1 MDTIFKTDVHGRER
15 MFDIRVERLADGTAN
30 IVKTTGLVDGKKTTS
45 TTHVSLGYESAKKR
59 AMTMWKNKQESGILP
74 MLAHK
79 WEDRKR
85 YIQEPFYV
93 QPKLDG
99 VRILVSNKGG
109 ISRTGKIVKGTEDWG
124 KNLKDGEYLDGE
136 CYLHGLS
143 FEETTSAFKT
153 CPETL
158 EFHVFDYYDVNR
170 PHLTFEER
178 VKWVTV
184 KTIKVA
190 KKADVMT
197 AHNTFV
203 NQGYEGIMIRNTQGA
218 YEPGKRS
225 NNLLKF
231 KTFETEEFKIVGVHE
246 GTGRDAGTPVWEC
259 ETGGGDRFSVRPE
272 GTVEKRRGAFERREE
287 LVGKML
293 TVRFQNMTVAGV
305 PRFPI
310 GIAIRDY
317 E

>member
-1 MDTIFKTDVHGRER
+1 MDTIFKTDTHGRQR
-15 MFDIRVERLADGTAN
+15 MFDIHVECLPDGTAN
-30 IVKTTGLVDGKKTTS
+30 IVKTTGLVEGKKVKS
-45 TTHVSLGYESAKKR
+45 VTHVPLGYESAKKR
-59 AMTMWKNKQESGILP
+59 ALTIWKNKQESGILP

-79 WEDRKR
+79 WEERKR

-109 ISRTGKIVKGTEDWG
+109 ISRTGKIVKGTEHWG
-124 KNLKDGEYLDGE
+124 KNLKDGEFLDGE
-136 CYLHGLS
+136 CYIHGMS
-143 FEETTSAFKT
+143 FEDITSAFKT

-158 EFHVFDYYDVNR
+158 KFHVFDYYDVNR
-170 PHLTFEER
+170 PHLAFSER

-184 KTIKVA
+184 DTKLVNSKDNI
-190 KKADVMT
+190 MN
-197 AHNTFV
+197 AHKTFV
-203 NQGYEGIMIRNTQGA
+203 NQGYEGIMIRNTHGT

-231 KTFETEEFKIVGVHE
+231 KTFETEEFKIVGMHE
-246 GTGRDAGTPVWEC
+246 GTGRDEGTPVWEC
-259 ETGGGDRFSVRPE
+259 ETENGETFSVRPE
-272 GTVEKRRGAFERREE
+272 GNMENRRKAFGNSKKII
-287 LVGKML
+287 GKML
-293 TVRFQNMTVAGV
+293 TVRFQNLTSAGV

>member
-1 MDTIFKTDVHGRER
+1 MDTIIKTDALGRER
-15 MFDIRVERLADGTAN
+15 MFDIRVERLRDGTAN
-30 IVKTTGLVDGKKTTS
+30 IIKTTGLVDGKRITS
-45 TTHVSLGYESAKKR
+45 TIHVPLGYDSAKKR
-59 AMTMWKNKQESGILP
+59 ALTIWKNQRDAGILP

-79 WEDRKR
+79 LDDRKR
-85 YIQEPFYV
+85 YLQEPFYV

-99 VRILVSNKGG
+99 VRVLVSNKGG
-109 ISRTGKIVKGTEDWG
+109 MSRTGKVVKGTEDWG
-124 KNLKDGEYLDGE
+124 KDLKDGEYLDGE

-178 VKWVTV
+178 MKWATVTT
-184 KTIKVA
+184 KKVN
-190 KKADVMT
+190 KKEDIMT
-197 AHNTFV
+197 VHNTFI
-203 NQGYEGIMIRNTQGA
+203 NQGYEGIMVRNAHGV

-246 GTGRDAGTPVWEC
+246 GTGKDVGTPVWEC
-259 ETGGGDRFSVRPE
+259 VTVTGQVFSVRPE
-272 GTVEKRRGAFERREE
+272 GTVEKRRDAFEKSEQI
-287 LVGKML
+287 VGKML
-293 TVRFQNMTVAGV
+293 TVRYQNMTAAGV